1 MIAVMT
7 PDSTSEAGRQP
18 RSRRPGKLVGAPEAF
33 AAMGISDGAGYEAIR
48 RGTLPIEALRIGGQW
63 KFRRSDLDRL
73 LDGEKVAAGGS

>member
-7 PDSTSEAGRQP
+7 SNT
-18 RSRRPGKLVGAPEAF
+18 RSGKLVRAPEAF
-33 AAMGISDGAGYEAIR
+33 AEMGISDSAGYEAIR

-73 LDGEKVAAGGS
+73 LDGAEVVVGS